1 MRTKWS
7 EEKHVQVGR
16 PINNIVQVDL
26 PMYLSSGSCHSAQQ
40 LVGSSL
46 SYYLHNYVYLYTKWA
61 ASFRSAMSCTTYT
74 TPYIIHTNTSKS
86 EKWILVA
93 SSTVYV
99 RLARLGSSRSMWG
112 GEHGWNPGQLHLY
125 GIPAW
130 LCDWY
135 QAKPK
140 RTCLFIFLDIRRC
153 HLTIHHA
160 CVFAVWIIIII
171 LRVWIN

>member
-1 MRTKWS
+1 MIRRKARAS
-7 EEKHVQVGR
+7 RR

-46 SYYLHNYVYLYTKWA
+46 SYYLHNYVYLYAKWA
-61 ASFRSAMSCTTYT
+61 ASFRSATSCTTYT

-99 RLARLGSSRSMWG
+99 RLARLGSSRSMLG
-112 GEHGWNPGQLHLY
+112 GEGNMDGTPVNFTFTASLHGCV
-125 GIPAW
+125 I
-130 LCDWY
+130 DT
-135 QAKPK
+135 KPK
-140 RTCLFIFLDIRRC
+140 LKNVFIHQKMPSHHTPCLCFCCMNNNCNFMCMNKLE
-153 HLTIHHA
+153 TE
-160 CVFAVWIIIII
+160 
-171 LRVWIN
+171 N